1 MVSRRD
7 FMTAGALAFAATGL
21 PRMVRGACGAGNCCA
36 GSFKTVLKKALI
48 RPRLTPEVVK
58 VLKDNGYPGV
68 ELQDKKV
75 TEAEARAARRLAE
88 DEGVR
93 IHSYMGGWFEFNAKD
108 PAKRREA
115 IETAKH
121 NLHLAA
127 AYGAPV
133 ILIVP
138 GRVGGIKMPTCRRRT
153 TRRSTRRTPCGSS
166 CRSRRSSASSS
177 ASRTCGTTCG

>member
-1 MVSRRD
+1 MNIKRRD
-7 FMTAGALAFAATGL
+7 FLVAGATALAAAGL
-21 PRMVRGACGAGNCCA
+21 PRMVRGACSAGACCA
-36 GSFKTVLKKALI
+36 PAFKTVLKKALI

-93 IHSYMGGWFEFNAKD
+93 IHSFMGGWFEFNAKD

-115 IETAKH
+115 IDTAKH

-127 AYGAPV
+127 A
-133 ILIVP
+133 
-138 GRVGGIKMPTCRRRT
+138 
-153 TRRSTRRTPCGSS
+153 
-166 CRSRRSSASSS
+166 
-177 ASRTCGTTCG
+177 